1 MMTQSEVWQVYLVR
15 CIDDSIYAGITTD
28 LNRRLKQHNGELPGG
43 ARYTRGRQPI
53 TLMWS
58 EICGSRSD
66 ALRREAALRRLSRR
80 QKWALIASGEGAR
93 KE

>member
-28 LNRRLKQHNGELPGG
+28 LDRRLKQHNGELPGG
-43 ARYTRGRQPI
+43 ARYTSGRQPI

-58 EICGSRSD
+58 EVCDSRSD
-66 ALRREAALRRLSRR
+66 ALRREAALRRLNRR
-80 QKWALIASGEGAR
+80 QKWALIASVEGVC